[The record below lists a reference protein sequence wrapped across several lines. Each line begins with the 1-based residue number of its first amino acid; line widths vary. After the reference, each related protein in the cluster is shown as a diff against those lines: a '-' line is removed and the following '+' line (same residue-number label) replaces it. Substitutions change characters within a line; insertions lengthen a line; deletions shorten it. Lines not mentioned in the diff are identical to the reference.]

1 MPFAISLE
9 VSVAP
14 FPSSALCVISSAW
27 PSAFGALLSEWR
39 SPPLPL
45 LITTN
50 RQPADSASRPKKLIE
65 L

>member
-1 MPFAISLE
+1 MPFAILWE
-9 VSVAP
+9 VSVVS
-14 FPSSALCVISSAW
+14 FLSSVLCAISSAW

-39 SPPLPL
+39 LPLLPL

-50 RQPADSASRPKKLIE
+50 RQPAESAGRPKKLTE